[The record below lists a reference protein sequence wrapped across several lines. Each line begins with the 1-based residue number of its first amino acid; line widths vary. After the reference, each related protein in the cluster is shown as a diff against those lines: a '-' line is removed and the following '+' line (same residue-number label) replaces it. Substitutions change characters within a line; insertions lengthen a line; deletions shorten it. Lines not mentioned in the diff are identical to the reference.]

1 MSTHVIKL
9 SGAHL
14 DATTLAARAGGL
26 CYPGASC
33 SCQLKF
39 LLDKVLRIRSASSGF
54 TIFHRVFAPC
64 PFPFLALPTPGT
76 VGVVHAVAMFGSWFV
91 TIASGE
97 NVLEVSTWYVGLE
110 FTG

>member
-1 MSTHVIKL
+1 MLHH
-9 SGAHL
+9 G
-14 DATTLAARAGGL
+14 
-26 CYPGASC
+26 
-33 SCQLKF
+33 
-39 LLDKVLRIRSASSGF
+39 
-54 TIFHRVFAPC
+54 
-64 PFPFLALPTPGT
+64 PFPFLALPTPGR